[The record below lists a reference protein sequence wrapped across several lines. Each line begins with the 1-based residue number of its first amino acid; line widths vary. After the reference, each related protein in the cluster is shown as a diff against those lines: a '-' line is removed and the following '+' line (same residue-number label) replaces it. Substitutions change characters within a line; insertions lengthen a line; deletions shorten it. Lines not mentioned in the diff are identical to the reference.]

1 MNKDFN
7 SFGTT
12 LVALAF
18 MAFGVEHFVFQTF
31 LVGRPPAW
39 PAALPGE
46 HLISYASGVLF
57 FSAGIA
63 ILVRKGWQFPFCAG
77 LLILLWSGTRNLY
90 ELFTQLDYG
99 IILTN
104 TNKANKALTIGGSA
118 LAMGSIL
125 NPKIESGLK
134 DKAIALEKYFVGA
147 FLFTAGIQH
156 FLFAAFVKHLVP
168 SWIPAPIF
176 WTYFAGLALA
186 AAGLGIIIG
195 IKARLAAI
203 LSGLMIFVWLL
214 ILHLP
219 RALALN
225 NANEWTAVAEAE
237 FF

>member
-31 LVGRPPAW
+31 VVGRSPAW

-46 HLISYASGVLF
+46 HLVSYAAGVLF

-63 ILVRKGWQFPFCAG
+63 ILLRKGWQFPFCAG

-104 TNKANKALTIGGSA
+104 TNKALTLGGSA
-118 LAMGSIL
+118 LAMSSIL
-125 NPKIESGLK
+125 NPKIESGLNE
-134 DKAIALEKYFVGA
+134 KAIALEKYFVGA

-186 AAGLGIIIG
+186 SQALGIITC
-195 IKARLAAI
+195 IKALFAPT
-203 LSGLMIFVWLL
+203 LSA
-214 ILHLP
+214 P
-219 RALALN
+219 
-225 NANEWTAVAEAE
+225 
-237 FF
+237 FFFFFFLVFH